1 MKRGYKM
8 INQIEK
14 VVNSL
19 TIEQCETIVNNT
31 HDDFTNLLKGTE
43 VNQSELVAFFKSD
56 ERGYANDEIAEL
68 DETTSLNSVI
78 YWFASERIENK

>member
-1 MKRGYKM
+1 MERGNKM

-19 TIEQCETIVNNT
+19 TIKQCETIVNNT
-31 HDDFTNLLKGTE
+31 HDDFTHLLKDIE
-43 VNQSELVAFFKSD
+43 VNQSEIVAFFKSN
-56 ERGYANDEIAEL
+56 ERGYADDEIAEL
-68 DETTSLNSVI
+68 DETTLLNSVI